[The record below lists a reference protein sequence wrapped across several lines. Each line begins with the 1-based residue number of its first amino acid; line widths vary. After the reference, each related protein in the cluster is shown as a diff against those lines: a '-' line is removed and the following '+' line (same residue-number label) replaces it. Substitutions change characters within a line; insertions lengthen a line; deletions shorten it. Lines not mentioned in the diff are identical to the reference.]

1 MVYHLILG
9 LGVSHFFRHFNSTD
23 GGGGEKRLVGQQLV
37 SPLAKIPLFKSHQNG
52 TRVQF

>member
-9 LGVSHFFRHFNSTD
+9 LGVSHFVRHFNSTD
-23 GGGGEKRLVGQQLV
+23 GEEKRLVGQQLV
-37 SPLAKIPLFKSHQNG
+37 SPLAKIQLLKSHQNG